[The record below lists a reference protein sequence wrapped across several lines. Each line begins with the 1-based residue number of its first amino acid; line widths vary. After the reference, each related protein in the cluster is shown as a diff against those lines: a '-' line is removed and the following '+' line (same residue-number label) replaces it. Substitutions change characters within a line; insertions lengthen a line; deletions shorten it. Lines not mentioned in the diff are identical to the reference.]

1 MELLPMVAE
10 ANAISD
16 RLTKKRTF
24 EIMILSG
31 PAAGLPANEAK
42 VMVKM
47 INLETGNRWML
58 SRSNFIDRRFMMQAI
73 MRSAEQG
80 EYDDEEDDDDDDE
93 DGEKPDPWY
102 HSPAF
107 VILGCATC
115 FLDSLTYNIE
125 FDEKVN
131 IVDYKGRN
139 EGYGARFSAENSTRG
154 VPLGSAP
161 LLRLKLLHAFDQ

>member
-1 MELLPMVAE
+1 MGKDIQL
-10 ANAISD
+10 
-16 RLTKKRTF
+16 
-24 EIMILSG
+24 G
-31 PAAGLPANEAK
+31 
-42 VMVKM
+42 
-47 INLETGNRWML
+47 TGNRWML

-80 EYDDEEDDDDDDE
+80 EYEDGEEDEDE
-93 DGEKPDPWY
+93 DEDEGGEKPDPWY

-139 EGYGARFSAENSTRG
+139 EGQLHFSVYPCTTDDACTHLDEDDVNEEPEALIGKPMNLEMKAHSAQG
-154 VPLGSAP
+154 V
-161 LLRLKLLHAFDQ
+161 KK